1 MRSMRLQAR
10 KHLREIQLAAERVE
24 RFTRGK
30 QLEQYLADELLR
42 SAVERQFT
50 IIGEALARLD
60 NDAPELAA
68 AIPERGS
75 ILSFRNILIHGDATV
90 DERIGWGVVENYL
103 PPLASAVGRLLNA
116 RNN

>member
-1 MRSMRLQAR
+1 MRLEAR
-10 KHLREIQLAAERVE
+10 KHLRDIQIAAERVE

-30 QLEQYLADELLR
+30 QLEQYLADDMLR

-50 IIGEALARLD
+50 IIGEALSRLD
-60 NDAPELAA
+60 QDSPAVAA
-68 AIPERGS
+68 AIPERGK
-75 ILSFRNILIHGDATV
+75 IISFRNILIHGDAAV

-103 PPLASAVGRLLNA
+103 APLSSAVGQLLNA